1 MYHRLT
7 IGGVA
12 MISDERVERNE
23 QEGEERGNRGNLTG
37 VGGGGAGRGGRHAR
51 IKGRERGKGR
61 IYSFGICG

>member
-23 QEGEERGNRGNLTG
+23 REGEERGNRGNLTG
-37 VGGGGAGRGGRHAR
+37 WEGEGRG
-51 IKGRERGKGR
+51 EEEDTRG
-61 IYSFGICG
+61 

>member
-12 MISDERVERNE
+12 MISDEQRVERS
-23 QEGEERGNRGNLTG
+23 EGGGEKGRCNRGNLTG
-37 VGGGGAGRGGRHAR
+37 EGRGGRHAR